1 MDKIKEIL
9 RNLPDFPG
17 VYLMKDKTG
26 KIIYVGKAKILK
38 NRVRQY
44 FQNTE
49 EKDPKT
55 RALVSKIHNIETI
68 VTKTEAEALILE
80 NTLIKIHK
88 PRYNI
93 LLKDDK
99 TYPYICV
106 TVQEN
111 FPGIFLTRL
120 IKKDGA
126 KYFGAYTKPSDA
138 RNTIELLRRIFP
150 VRTCKRNININNPQ
164 RPCLFYHIRLCSA
177 PCAGKIDEA
186 GYNEIVKEA
195 CRFLEG
201 KQEDIVEALKEKMQ
215 KASDDMEFEKA
226 ASIRDKIKSLQNVT
240 AKQLVLSTK
249 MEDRD
254 LCALIRDEINSIV
267 VVLFVRNGKLMGK
280 NTSLLED
287 TYDLSDG
294 DVMETFITQFYG
306 NGREVPPEILLTHEP
321 SNSEVL
327 EQWLRNIREK
337 SVHLHVPLMGDK
349 KQQIDLA
356 VKNAREEYEKY
367 KISYLAGNKKVNA
380 ALDKL
385 AQYLNTEATP
395 HRIEAYDISNT
406 GSSGMV
412 AGMVVFVDGKAM
424 SGQYRKF
431 NIKNVDNQNDYAS
444 MQEVLYRRLKRL
456 KDDSTDISFGERPD
470 LILVDGGIGHYRAA
484 REVIDELKLDIPVLG
499 MAKDDRHKTSS
510 LVSDSLD
517 INLKA
522 EPALMSLI
530 ALIQE
535 EVHRFAITF
544 HRKTRQKTQRKSLLD
559 NIPGVGP
566 QKKKALLKEF
576 GSVKRIREAD
586 EKDLCRIKG
595 INEKLAKDIK
605 RALENG
611 W

>member
-226 ASIRDKIKSLQNVT
+226 ALIRDKIKSLQNVT

-412 AGMVVFVDGKAM
+412 AGMVVFVDGKSM

-456 KDDSTDISFGERPD
+456 KDDSTDISFGEKPD

-517 INLKA
+517 VNLKA

-595 INEKLAKDIK
+595 INDKLAKDIK

>member
-9 RNLPDFPG
+9 RSLPDFPG

-226 ASIRDKIKSLQNVT
+226 ALIRDKIKSLQNVT

-385 AQYLNTEATP
+385 TQYLNTEATP

-412 AGMVVFVDGKAM
+412 AGMVVFVDGKSM

-456 KDDSTDISFGERPD
+456 KDDSTDISFGEKPD

-517 INLKA
+517 VNLKA

-595 INEKLAKDIK
+595 INDKLAKDIK

>member
-456 KDDSTDISFGERPD
+456 KEDSADKSFGERPD

>member
-1 MDKIKEIL
+1 MDRIKEIIQ
-9 RNLPDFPG
+9 NLPDLPG
-17 VYLMKDKTG
+17 VYLMKDKSG
-26 KIIYVGKAKILK
+26 KIIYAGKAKILK

-80 NTLIKIHK
+80 NTLIKLHK

-106 TVQEN
+106 TVQEQ
-111 FPGIFLTRL
+111 FPKIFITRL

-126 KYFGAYTKPSDA
+126 RYFGSYTKPADA
-138 RNTIELLRRIFP
+138 RKTIELLRRIFP
-150 VRTCKRNININNPQ
+150 IRTCKRNINPGKPQ
-164 RPCLFYHIRLCSA
+164 RPCLYYHIKLCSA

-195 CRFLEG
+195 CKFLEG
-201 KQEDIVEALKEKMQ
+201 KHEDIVESLKEKML
-215 KASDDMEFEKA
+215 KASDEMEFEKA
-226 ASIRDKIKSLQNVT
+226 AAFRDKIRSLQSVT

-267 VVLFVRNGKLMGK
+267 VVLFVRGGKLMGK
-280 NTSLLED
+280 YTSMLEY
-287 TYDLSDG
+287 TYDLSDEE
-294 DVMETFITQFYG
+294 VMETFMTQFYG

-321 SNSEVL
+321 SNGEVL
-327 EQWLRNIREK
+327 EQWLGNIRGK
-337 SVHLHVPLMGDK
+337 SVRLHVPLMGDK
-349 KQQIDLA
+349 KHQIDLA
-356 VKNAREEYEKY
+356 AKNAKEEFEKY
-367 KISYLAGNKKVNA
+367 KISYISGNNKVKS
-380 ALDKL
+380 ALEKL
-385 AQYLNTEATP
+385 AQYIETDVPP

-406 GSSGMV
+406 GGSGIV
-412 AGMVVFVDGKAM
+412 AGMVVFVDGKAE

-431 NIKNVDNQNDYAS
+431 NIKSVDNQNDYAS

-456 KDDSTDISFGERPD
+456 KEGSSDSSFSEKPD

-484 REVIDELKLDIPVLG
+484 KTVIDELNLDIPVLG
-499 MAKDDRHKTSS
+499 MAKDERHKTNS
-510 LVSDSLD
+510 LVRDGLD
-517 INLKA
+517 VNLKA

-530 ALIQE
+530 AFIQE

-544 HRKTRQKTQRKSLLD
+544 HRKTRQKAQRKSLLD
-559 NIPGVGP
+559 NIPGIGP

-586 EKDLCRIKG
+586 EKDLCRVKG
-595 INEKLAKDIK
+595 INEKLAREIK
-605 RALENG
+605 RVLENG

>member
-9 RNLPDFPG
+9 QNLPDSPG

-68 VTKTEAEALILE
+68 ITKTEAEALILE
-80 NTLIKIHK
+80 NTLIKLHK

-106 TVQEN
+106 AVQDP
-111 FPGIFLTRL
+111 FPGIFITRL

-126 KYFGAYTKPSDA
+126 RYFGAYTKLSDA
-138 RNTIELLRRIFP
+138 RKTIELLRRIFP
-150 VRTCKRNININNPQ
+150 IRTCKRNINSDKPQ
-164 RPCLFYHIRLCSA
+164 RPCLYYHIKLCSA
-177 PCAGKIDEA
+177 PCAGKIDKA
-186 GYNEIVKEA
+186 GYDEIVKEA

-201 KQEDIVEALKEKMQ
+201 KHEDIVDSLKEKMQ
-215 KASDDMEFEKA
+215 KASDEMDFEKA
-226 ASIRDKIKSLQNVT
+226 ASIRDKIRSLQNVT

-254 LCALIRDEINSIV
+254 LCALVRDEINSIV
-267 VVLFVRNGKLMGK
+267 VVLFVRGGKLMGK
-280 NTSLLED
+280 YTSILEQ

-294 DVMETFITQFYG
+294 DVMEIFTTQFYG

-321 SNSEVL
+321 SDREML
-327 EQWLRNIREK
+327 EQWLRNIRGR
-337 SVHLHVPLMGDK
+337 SVRLHVPLMGDK
-349 KQQIDLA
+349 KHQIDLA
-356 VKNAREEYEKY
+356 VKNAKEEYEKY
-367 KISYLAGNKKVNA
+367 KSSYLAGSRNVNA
-380 ALDKL
+380 ALEKL
-385 AQYLNTEATP
+385 AHYLNTEVPP
-395 HRIEAYDISNT
+395 HRIEAYDISNI

-412 AGMVVFVDGKAM
+412 AGMVVFVDGKAAT
-424 SGQYRKF
+424 GQYRKF
-431 NIKNVDNQNDYAS
+431 KIKNVDNQNDYAS

-456 KDDSTDISFGERPD
+456 KEESSDRSFGERPD
-470 LILVDGGIGHYRAA
+470 LILVDGGMGHYHAA
-484 REVIDELKLDIPVLG
+484 KEVIDELDLNIPVLG

-510 LVSDSLD
+510 LVSDSID
-517 INLKA
+517 VDLKE
-522 EPALMSLI
+522 EPALISLI
-530 ALIQE
+530 ALIQGE
-535 EVHRFAITF
+535 AHRYAITF
-544 HRKTRQKTQRKSLLD
+544 HRKTRQKAQRKSLLD
-559 NIPGVGP
+559 NIPGIGP
-566 QKKKALLKEF
+566 QRKKALLKEF

-586 EKDLCRIKG
+586 EKDLCRVEG
-595 INEKLAKDIK
+595 INEKLAKEVK
-605 RALENG
+605 RVLENG